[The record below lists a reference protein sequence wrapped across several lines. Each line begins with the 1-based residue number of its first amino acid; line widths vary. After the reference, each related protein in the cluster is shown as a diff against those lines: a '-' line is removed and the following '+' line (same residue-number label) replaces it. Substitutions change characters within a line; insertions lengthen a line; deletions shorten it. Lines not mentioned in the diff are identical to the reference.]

1 VKQSLAYW
9 LGAIKR
15 KAFGRLIVGKGVK
28 KLQTKSPIPCYGLRI
43 I

>member
-28 KLQTKSPIPCYGLRI
+28 KLQTKPPIPCYGLRI